1 MKRMY
6 LICNAHI
13 DPMWQW
19 EWTEGV
25 GTALSNASRGGGVCE
40 KNDAFVF
47 NHNESLLYQWIE
59 EYEPELFRR
68 IEALVRQGRWH
79 IMGGWFVQ
87 PDCNI
92 PHGESIVRQIS
103 TGRRYFREKVR
114 RGADHGDQP
123 RPVRAFPG
131 IVQIMA
137 KSGYDSYIICRPFHP
152 VPGADRFVWK
162 GFEEAKCAFSGCPA
176 CAIAARAGGQAHS
189 GRDGAADRGRK
200 RRRAVGV
207 GNHGGG
213 PSQEDLEKIG
223 AMMEA
228 SGTWRLCMRRRRS
241 SSPPA
246 GEEDWPVYE
255 KSLHHT
261 MVGCYSSQVRIKQQH
276 RRLENELL
284 AAEKCW
290 PAHRCRGWR
299 SILKRNWTRPGKT

>member
-25 GTALSNASRGGGVCE
+25 GTALSTFRVAAELCE

-68 IEALVRQGRWH
+68 IEALVRKGRWH

-103 TGRRYFREKVR
+103 TGRRYFREKF
-114 RGADHGDQP
+114 GAEPTTAIQL

-131 IVQIMA
+131 HCPDHGEKRVRQLHHLPSVP
-137 KSGYDSYIICRPFHP
+137 SGTGRGPVCLEGVCRKRSARSL
-152 VPGADRFVWK
+152 VPGLYNSPL
-162 GFEEAKCAFSGCPA
+162 G
-176 CAIAARAGGQAHS
+176 
-189 GRDGAADRGRK
+189 
-200 RRRAVGV
+200 
-207 GNHGGG
+207 
-213 PSQEDLEKIG
+213 
-223 AMMEA
+223 
-228 SGTWRLCMRRRRS
+228 RRRS
-241 SSPPA
+241 A
-246 GEEDWPVYE
+246 F
-255 KSLHHT
+255 
-261 MVGCYSSQVRIKQQH
+261 
-276 RRLENELL
+276 
-284 AAEKCW
+284 
-290 PAHRCRGWR
+290 
-299 SILKRNWTRPGKT
+299 